1 MKNAVIHGAKNMMK
15 GSDYRDDDAAE

>member
-1 MKNAVIHGAKNMMK
+1 MKNAVTRGAKNMMK